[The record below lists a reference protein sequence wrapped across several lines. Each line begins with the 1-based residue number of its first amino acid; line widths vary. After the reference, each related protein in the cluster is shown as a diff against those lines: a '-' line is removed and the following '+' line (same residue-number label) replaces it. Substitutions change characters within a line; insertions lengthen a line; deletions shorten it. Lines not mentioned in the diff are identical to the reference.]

1 MKKVRALAL
10 GAALIAVL
18 PVAAVA
24 GPVEAGLLARIAA
37 TLALIEDTLR
47 RTNEVVSATKER
59 LAAVYPPDVARS
71 IEKAFVSVRSIEE
84 EVKALACGWKFS
96 PRVQRLW
103 EGVFSGR
110 RICRDE
116 WVALFGSAPPYV
128 LQDLDEYQDY
138 QATRRINMVATRVER
153 GQGQKDFMEW
163 LLKEAERGRN
173 PDGTGPA
180 SPGYSQRLSA
190 IGAAALGNV
199 LLEEG
204 DTRTAE
210 LELRQERAND
220 SRYRK
225 RLQTELALDLYVQLA
240 GTSPSQAARP

>member
-1 MKKVRALAL
+1 MKRVVALAL
-10 GAALIAVL
+10 GVALIAAL
-18 PVAAVA
+18 PARALA

-37 TLALIEDTLR
+37 TLATIEETLR

-59 LAAVYPPDVARS
+59 LAAVYPPDVVRS
-71 IEKAFVSVRSIEE
+71 IEHAFVSVRSIEE
-84 EVKALACGWKFS
+84 EVKALACDWKFS

-110 RICRDE
+110 RICREE

-128 LQDLDEYQDY
+128 LQDLDEYFDY
-138 QATRRINMVATRVER
+138 QSTRRINMVATRVER
-153 GQGQKDFMEW
+153 GQAQKDFLEW
-163 LLKEAERGRN
+163 LLGEAKRGRN

-204 DTRTAE
+204 DTQTAE
-210 LELRQERAND
+210 LELRQERA
-220 SRYRK
+220 SEARYRK
-225 RLQTELALDLYVQLA
+225 RLETELSIDLYSQLA
-240 GTSPSQAARP
+240 GEGGAPEKAP